1 MTRRELLFRGENYVK
16 LSKLRIGALA
26 VVFAVFFTA
35 LGAGAVLAAQT
46 HMVNARN
53 YLNSALSEL
62 EAAETDKGGHRTAA
76 INDVKSAISQ
86 VNQGIQ
92 YAQ

>member
-1 MTRRELLFRGENYVK
+1 VK
-16 LSKLRIGALA
+16 SSKLRIGALA
-26 VVFAVFFTA
+26 VLFAIFFAA

-62 EAAETDKGGHRTAA
+62 EAAETDKGGHRASA
-76 INDVKSAISQ
+76 ISDVKAAISQ